1 MVATGEGT
9 NLRVPPEAGLRQVIH
24 SFPVE
29 DREDPHLVPYN
40 LVDDSVIPHAQFP
53 IPVERAAEGFAIAV
67 GRCAEPSF
75 DGASQAVLQV
85 TGNGRNIFARHQ
97 RMVEESGGHLA
108 SGSPS
113 ASS

>member
-9 NLRVPPEAGLRQVIH
+9 ILRVPPEARLRQVIH

-53 IPVERAAEGFAIAV
+53 IPVERAAEGFAVAV

-75 DGASQAVLQV
+75 DGAGQAAL
-85 TGNGRNIFARHQ
+85 
-97 RMVEESGGHLA
+97 
-108 SGSPS
+108 
-113 ASS
+113 